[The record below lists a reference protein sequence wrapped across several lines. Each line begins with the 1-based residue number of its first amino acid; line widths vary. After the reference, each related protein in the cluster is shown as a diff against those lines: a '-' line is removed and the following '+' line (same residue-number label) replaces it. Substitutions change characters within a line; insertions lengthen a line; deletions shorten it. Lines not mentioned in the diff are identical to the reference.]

1 MHRVTQQTRSRV
13 SVCDAGAGD
22 SGDSVIG
29 NCGDLRG
36 SSDYRLGFYKTL
48 KVSWKIHVMGL
59 EHIFTA
65 RNKWIPQTRIGQT
78 TLLCR

>member
-1 MHRVTQQTRSRV
+1 MHRAHNKPGLVCL
-13 SVCDAGAGD
+13 SVMLVLEIV
-22 SGDSVIG
+22 DSVIG

>member
-1 MHRVTQQTRSRV
+1 MLCLNCLS
-13 SVCDAGAGD
+13 AGD
-22 SGDSVIG
+22 ADVGDSVIG

-36 SSDYRLGFYKTL
+36 SSDYRRSFYKTL

-65 RNKWIPQTRIGQT
+65 RNKWIPQTNAEEIT
-78 TLLCR
+78 F